1 MTATIKP
8 WPVLSSQKEIETRI
22 FTLRTDTAR
31 NPRNGAEHPFHVLES
46 PDWVNIIA
54 LTPAQKI
61 VLIRQYRFGTQE
73 VSLEIPGGLIDPGE
87 TPRDAAV
94 RELREETG
102 FAPPS
107 PERIREIGR
116 VRPNPAFL
124 DNTCHTFLIEDVAP
138 LGQTRLEGGEDI
150 SVEVRPVGELPTLI
164 SQGLIDH
171 ALVLNAFFWFLMPR
185 LRPPAEA

>member
-8 WPVLSSQKEIETRI
+8 WPVLTSQKEMETRI

-31 NPRNGAEHPFHVLES
+31 NPRNGSEHSFHVLES

-54 LTPAQKI
+54 LTPAQEI
-61 VLIRQYRFGTQE
+61 VLIRQYRFGSQE

-87 TPRDAAV
+87 TPNEAAL

-107 PERIREIGR
+107 PENIQEIGL
-116 VRPNPAFL
+116 VRPNPAIL
-124 DNTCHTFLIEDVAP
+124 NNTCYTFLVEDAAP
-138 LGQTRLEGGEDI
+138 SGQLSLEDGEAI
-150 SVEVRPVGELPTLI
+150 SVELRPVGELPALI

-171 ALVLNAFFWFLMPR
+171 ALVLNALFWYLMPR
-185 LRPPAEA
+185 LRPQAKT

>member
-1 MTATIKP
+1 MTAIIKP
-8 WPVLSSQKEIETRI
+8 WPVLASQKEIETRI

-31 NPRNGAEHPFHVLES
+31 NPRNGSEHSFHVLES

-54 LTPAQKI
+54 LTPAQEI
-61 VLIRQYRFGTQE
+61 VLIRQYRFGSQE

-87 TPRDAAV
+87 TPSEAAL

-107 PERIREIGR
+107 PVGIREIGR
-116 VRPNPAFL
+116 VRPNPAIL
-124 DNTCHTFLIEDVAP
+124 DNTCYTFLVEDAVS
-138 LGQTRLEGGEDI
+138 LSQVSLESGEAI
-150 SVEVRPVGELPTLI
+150 SLELRPVKELPDLI

-171 ALVLNAFFWFLMPR
+171 ALVLNALSWYLMPR
-185 LRPPAEA
+185 LRPQTKT